1 MIALNFLY
9 LKFKQT
15 VAHTNYMLDRLIST
29 TRSWSIWLIIFAM
42 AWSVVG
48 AYFTTTYKD
57 GSVIVQLIDFLEEEP
72 EKDDK
77 KPSKDKSIKI
87 NSFKLN
93 QLSNWSRIHTSK
105 ASEFREL
112 YTLHIP
118 EIPDPP
124 PD

>member
-15 VAHTNYMLDRLIST
+15 VAHKNYMLDRLILT
-29 TRSWSIWLIIFAM
+29 TKPWSIWLIIFAM

-48 AYFTTTYKD
+48 PYFTTTNKD

-77 KPSKDKSIKI
+77 KPAKDKSIKI
-87 NSFKLN
+87 NSFQLN
-93 QLSNWSRIHTSK
+93 QLSNHAQIHASK
-105 ASEFREL
+105 ALDFREL